1 MVGWL
6 RSLDRVLKGE
16 ATKPAALRA
25 GTIDV
30 RAGGLTVLIVL
41 LGALY
46 GACMGAFALVS
57 RWGTPHAAGG
67 WAQVG
72 YAAAKVPMLF
82 FLTLLIT
89 FPSLYVFNAL
99 VGCRLAFAAVVR
111 LLVAALAVTLAV
123 LASFGT
129 IVVFFSLCTTSYPFM
144 VLLNVAL
151 FAVAGVLG
159 MNFLLQTLHRLA
171 VARAETPWE
180 TLPPAAPEGDAAAPV
195 ARAPQSTQAPDIY
208 PPLPPAVNPGSIE
221 RAPAQNVGRGV
232 RTVFAIWVI
241 VFGLI
246 GAQMGWVLRPFIG
259 APNAAITFFR
269 PREGNFFEAVASKIA
284 DLAADRQPTSAAP
297 GAPTDHEWRR

>member
-1 MVGWL
+1 MIGWV

-16 ATKPAALRA
+16 ATNPAALRA
-25 GTIDV
+25 GTVDV
-30 RAGGLTVLIVL
+30 QAGGLTALLVV

-57 RWGTPHAAGG
+57 RWGTPTVTGG
-67 WAQVG
+67 WVQMG
-72 YAAAKVPMLF
+72 YSAAKVPMLF

-111 LLVAALAVTLAV
+111 LLVAALGVTLAV

-144 VLLNVAL
+144 VLLNVVM
-151 FAVAGVLG
+151 FAVAGLLG

-171 VARAETPWE
+171 IARSGVAEAQAPAAGSDPTA
-180 TLPPAAPEGDAAAPV
+180 LPPQTPEVYP
-195 ARAPQSTQAPDIY
+195 
-208 PPLPPAVNPGSIE
+208 PPLPPAVNPGALD
-221 RAPAQNVGRGV
+221 RTAGQTVGGGV
-232 RTVFAIWVI
+232 RAVFAIWVL

-259 APNAAITFFR
+259 APNAPVTFFR
-269 PREGNFFEAVASKIA
+269 PREGNFFEAVANKIS
-284 DLAADRQPTSAAP
+284 DLASEQQPSRTAP
-297 GAPTDHEWRR
+297 GAPTTRESSR